1 MKRDLLGLFVRHRTA
16 ANLLMIFMI
25 IIGIV
30 ALGRLNTQFF
40 PSFSV
45 DWVTVTVDWPG
56 ASAEDVD
63 ANIVGVIEPE
73 LRFID
78 SVKRVVSKSAEG
90 FGILSVEFEAGADL
104 QTGLSNV
111 ETAVTSI
118 TTLPEDS
125 DRPTVTR
132 IYSYETIA
140 RLVVSG
146 PFSES
151 SLKAVAKGLREG
163 LLATGIDKV
172 DLFGARDE
180 EIWVEASA
188 ATLRQLDLTPGE
200 ISDLIARSSIDL
212 PSGIVPGTSEKQIRS
227 LGLARTVESI
237 GEIEIRALPGGQRT
251 VLRDIARIT
260 DAFDENDAEAVR
272 LGQHAV
278 ELHVRRALGSDALEQ
293 SALLDTFMEEV
304 RPTLAPSIRLERYGD
319 AAAMIED
326 RINLLLRN
334 GASGLVLVVA
344 VLFIFLSGRVAFWV
358 AVSIPVT
365 LFATLGIMLL
375 LGQSINMVSLFAIIM
390 ALGIIVD
397 DSIVVAE
404 HAVTRRGMGDD
415 PTTAAETG
423 AKRMLAPVLAA
434 SLTTIA
440 AFVPL
445 LLISDIMGQII
456 AAIPMVIIA
465 IILAS
470 LVECFFILPG
480 HLRGAL
486 KSDPA
491 AENRF
496 SRWFNPRFEAF
507 RDGLFDRLVRGCL
520 RWRYLTLSVGVG
532 LIILVFGLMAGGRL
546 DFVFFPSPE
555 SDTVYAN
562 VVFAEG
568 TERAQTREMVQELE
582 RALAKAEAQLTNGEG
597 GLVAMSLAQIGVPVG
612 RSDSLFAG
620 SGDHVAGVRLELIP
634 SDTRDIRTPV
644 FVEAWRAAVRQ
655 MPGMDIFSVVE
666 QQSGPPGREIDI
678 RVTGDDLKALKR
690 AADDVV
696 ALLQRFPGVSDVED
710 DLPHGKLEAIM
721 EVTSRGRALGF
732 TTSSVGRQVRN
743 AFEGAIAKR
752 FARGDEEVTVRVR
765 YPREALT
772 EADLRRLYLVSPNG
786 VEVPLAEVVEFREAR
801 GFAQIKREDGLRMVS
816 VTGEIDENI
825 TTTDEV
831 LGAIREAGLAEIAR
845 RHNVDIGFKGKAEEQ
860 ATTLADMRTG
870 GIVGLAA
877 IYLILAAIFSSYLTP
892 VFVMAVIPFGIVGAI
907 LGHLVLGYDLTILS
921 MVGLLGLSGI
931 VVNDSII
938 LVRAVQ
944 DRLVAGEALVEALA
958 GGARD
963 RLRAVILTSVTTIFG
978 LLPLLF
984 ETSLQAQFLK
994 PMAVSIVFG
1003 LMGATFIV
1011 LILVP
1016 TLLAIKGDIGV
1027 LFRSKQA
1034 RREAGGAGAD

>member
-212 PSGIVPGTSEKQIRS
+212 PSGIVPGASEKQIRS

-496 SRWFNPRFEAF
+496 ARWFNPRFEAF

-620 SGDHVAGVRLELIP
+620 SGDHVAGVRVELIP

-1003 LMGATFIV
+1003 LLGATFIV

>member
-831 LGAIREAGLAEIAR
+831 LGAIREARLAEIAR

>member
-1016 TLLAIKGDIGV
+1016 TLLAIRGDIGV